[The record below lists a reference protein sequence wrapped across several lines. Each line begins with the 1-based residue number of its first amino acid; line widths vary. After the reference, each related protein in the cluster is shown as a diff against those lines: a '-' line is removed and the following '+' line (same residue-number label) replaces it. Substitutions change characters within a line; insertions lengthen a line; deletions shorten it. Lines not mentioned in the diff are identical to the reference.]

1 MKPMRA
7 KARIMTQV
15 DGSGTAEENSKFTP
29 TKRLRLSPIAVF
41 GNASAD
47 SPQQFKVPTRQ
58 ADGDCGIYA
67 QVVYAYAR
75 YTAVPNPPIAT
86 SGYQRVKYIA
96 GPSNQLRRSDAD
108 KPK

>member
-1 MKPMRA
+1 MKPMPA
-7 KARIMTQV
+7 KARIIMTQV
-15 DGSGTAEENSKFTP
+15 DGSGTAEENSLRRKDFDYRQLQYSGTP
-29 TKRLRLSPIAVF
+29 APIHRNNLRCRP
-41 GNASAD
+41 
-47 SPQQFKVPTRQ
+47 RQ

-67 QVVYAYAR
+67 QIVYTYAR

-96 GPSNQLRRSDAD
+96 GPSNQLRRSDSD